1 MLLGLYVVCLE
12 LRELSLVGKETGV
25 EVIGIN
31 YEEMGKTLGSGAQ
44 RDLEVPWTT
53 QKVVF
58 NQRSRVPEK
67 PMDADNFSSKVY

>member
-1 MLLGLYVVCLE
+1 
-12 LRELSLVGKETGV
+12 
-25 EVIGIN
+25 
-31 YEEMGKTLGSGAQ
+31 MGKTLGSGAQ